1 MLGKACSAEQLR
13 SRPLAGNYS
22 AFVVHEY
29 AGWAW
34 DADWVPP
41 RDDLQG
47 PVFGEARGEVS
58 VGRTELPLV
67 EGWLMVLGSGS
78 EARRRTLPECTTEEV
93 R

>member
-1 MLGKACSAEQLR
+1 
-13 SRPLAGNYS
+13 
-22 AFVVHEY
+22 VVHEY

-67 EGWLMVLGSGS
+67 EGWLTVLGSGS